1 MNYSLTL
8 KKMSQDQWLHYLFG
22 DEKSSYSIK
31 ELMKKF
37 GQYPFCWNDEKET
50 KLLARYAVENNEE
63 SSLVENINRNQ
74 VAPIIKSILTKL
86 IGKIKIYE
94 EEEVEHFYENL
105 GEKLKKF
112 SSLIKQGLS
121 NK

>member
-1 MNYSLTL
+1 MR
-8 KKMSQDQWLHYLFG
+8 
-22 DEKSSYSIK
+22 
-31 ELMKKF
+31 KF
-37 GQYPFCWNDEKET
+37 GQYPFCWKDEKET

-63 SSLVENINRNQ
+63 SSLVENINRTQ

-86 IGKIKIYE
+86 IGKIKVYE
-94 EEEVEHFYENL
+94 EEEVENFYENL

-112 SSLIKQGLS
+112 SSLIKQSLA